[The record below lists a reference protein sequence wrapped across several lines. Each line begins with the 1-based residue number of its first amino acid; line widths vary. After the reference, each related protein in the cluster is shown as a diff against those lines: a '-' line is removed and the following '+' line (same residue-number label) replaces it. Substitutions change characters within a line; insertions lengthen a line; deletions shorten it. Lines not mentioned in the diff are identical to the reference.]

1 MSIPASNLVTGETY
15 EVLRRGETK
24 AIGKFTGK
32 REGILG
38 NPVINVGDVE
48 TAFSAA
54 QYSFKKA
61 VKGGRRKTR
70 RNCRR
75 SRSSRSS
82 R

>member
-38 NPVINVGDVE
+38 NPVMMVGDIE
-48 TAFSAA
+48 TSFSPA
-54 QYSFKKA
+54 QHSFKKA

-75 SRSSRSS
+75 SSRSS
-82 R
+82 RR